1 MRPTSSKTTKARTM
15 QTSKTPINLQNK
27 LENMKDDNYLR
38 IFYTRKNILE
48 KGEANRKGD
57 SGGHYRPQKR

>member
-1 MRPTSSKTTKARTM
+1 
-15 QTSKTPINLQNK
+15 
-27 LENMKDDNYLR
+27 MKDDNYLR